1 MTPRRIV
8 QVLEGYR
15 FSTFDQRAL
24 AAGIESVLAFEGV
37 PFEKEVSLPGAP
49 VVHFLIEGGVALQV
63 VDSSR
68 DDRVVTALLAA
79 SEVAQL
85 IVVTYKSRL
94 TVPDHEK
101 PIHVARLLRGGA

>member
-15 FSTFDQRAL
+15 FSTFDQRAV

-37 PFEKEVSLPGAP
+37 PFQKEIPLPWVPA
-49 VVHFLIEGGVALQV
+49 VHFLIEGRVALQV
-63 VDSSR
+63 VDSKR
-68 DDRVVTALLAA
+68 DTEAITALLAA
-79 SEVAQL
+79 DEVAEL

-94 TVPDHEK
+94 TLPDHEK
-101 PIHVARLLRGGA
+101 PIHLARLLRGGA